1 MLEYF
6 TRPFTQK
13 YLFNR
18 LANKI
23 PNQIHPNI
31 ITLLAI
37 LSGIAT
43 AFLLYYN
50 KIYAATVAL
59 ILSGSLDI
67 LDGIFARL
75 QGKSSNLGAALDII
89 GDRIVEFSVIF
100 GLFLLNPVTRAL
112 PVIIMLGSVLIC
124 ITSFLIVGIFTE
136 NNSQKSFYYHIGLME
151 RAEAFIFFIL
161 MMIFPQAFNVLAWTF
176 SSLVLLTAIIRFFQ
190 FAFSNTLINNRN
202 Q

>member
-67 LDGIFARL
+67 LDGIFDD
-75 QGKSSNLGAALDII
+75 SNLWDY
-89 GDRIVEFSVIF
+89 V
-100 GLFLLNPVTRAL
+100 
-112 PVIIMLGSVLIC
+112 
-124 ITSFLIVGIFTE
+124 
-136 NNSQKSFYYHIGLME
+136 KKLM
-151 RAEAFIFFIL
+151 I
-161 MMIFPQAFNVLAWTF
+161 
-176 SSLVLLTAIIRFFQ
+176 
-190 FAFSNTLINNRN
+190 
-202 Q
+202 